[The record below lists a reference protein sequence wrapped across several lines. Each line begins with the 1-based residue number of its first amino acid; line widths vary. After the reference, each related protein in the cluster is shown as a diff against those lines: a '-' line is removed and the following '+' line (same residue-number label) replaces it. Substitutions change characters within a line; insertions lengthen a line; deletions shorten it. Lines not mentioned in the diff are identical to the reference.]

1 MEASFQE
8 YATIE
13 NPQAITEEPNEAK
26 LQTLEVSHQNLII
39 SSYQKKKYISIW
51 DLSSTLS
58 YILETTVSL
67 ALQPHFARA
76 KEIQQTFLLSR

>member
-39 SSYQKKKYISIW
+39 SSYQKKKNTFPFEIYQA
-51 DLSSTLS
+51 L
-58 YILETTVSL
+58 L
-67 ALQPHFARA
+67 A
-76 KEIQQTFLLSR
+76 TF